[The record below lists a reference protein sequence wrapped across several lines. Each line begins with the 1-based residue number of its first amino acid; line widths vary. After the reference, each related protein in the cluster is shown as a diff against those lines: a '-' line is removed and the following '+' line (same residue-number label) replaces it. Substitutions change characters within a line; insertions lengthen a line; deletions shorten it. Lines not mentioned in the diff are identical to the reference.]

1 MHYLCLLP
9 AQPFRDG
16 CFNPLSPRPNERR
29 DVYRDKVSRLD
40 ERLGFELPVAGDDVF
55 ECHAGMDFK
64 RVLRDD
70 RPFVYPHR
78 DEMHGDACDLHA
90 PFECLRARKTQQ
102 P

>member
-1 MHYLCLLP
+1 MNVETFTGIKLH
-9 AQPFRDG
+9 G
-16 CFNPLSPRPNERR
+16 
-29 DVYRDKVSRLD
+29 LD
-40 ERLGFELPVAGDDVF
+40 ERLGFELPAAGDDVF

-70 RPFVYPHR
+70 RPYVHPHR

-90 PFECLRARKTQQ
+90 PFKGLRARKTQQ